1 MLLFLLAGLA
11 SASRQ
16 LKRGGRGGGGGGSWG
31 GSWGGSRRGYRS
43 RGSGG
48 GSILITGNPLI
59 YFLILVAL
67 CICAYVIYRCIKKAK
82 KQRLELEELRKEVR
96 EKKELGTWDV
106 RHYGNAPAPSQ
117 PRVSIREK
125 EKWDIEIEIEEQIRK
140 ERD

>member
-43 RGSGG
+43 RGGG

-67 CICAYVIYRCIKKAK
+67 CICAYVIYCCIKKAK